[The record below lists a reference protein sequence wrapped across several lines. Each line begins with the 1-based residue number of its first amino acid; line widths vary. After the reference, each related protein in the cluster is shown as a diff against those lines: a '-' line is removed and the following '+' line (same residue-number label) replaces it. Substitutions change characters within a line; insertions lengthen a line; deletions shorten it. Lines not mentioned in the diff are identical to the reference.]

1 MEAQRLPNWTTRTAD
16 WLGGMAVIFGYE
28 FVCTGL
34 LVICINA
41 TKGDAAAIG
50 LCVFFLLLTAG
61 PLTGGHFNPAVSLGV
76 FINKE
81 KSLESFVHLAVLW
94 VAQITGALVGMCL
107 IYNMIANSE
116 LTQA

>member
-16 WLGGMAVIFGYE
+16 WIGGMAVIFGYE

-41 TKGDAAAIG
+41 THGDAAAIG

-76 FINKE
+76 FINKPMT
-81 KSLESFVHLAVLW
+81 LESCVHLLNLW
-94 VAQITGALVGMCL
+94 LAQILGGLVGMCM
-107 IYNMIANSE
+107 IYSMISNSDQ
-116 LTQA
+116 TQA